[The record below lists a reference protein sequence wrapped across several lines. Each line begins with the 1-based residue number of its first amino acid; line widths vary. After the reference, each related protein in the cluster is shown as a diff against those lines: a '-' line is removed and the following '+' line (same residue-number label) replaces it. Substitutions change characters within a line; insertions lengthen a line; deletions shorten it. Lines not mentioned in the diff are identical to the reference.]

1 MSAFF
6 ISMREHICN
15 FISPAKATKPSN
27 TFDCHKL
34 KAAWQFRVIGF
45 RKMAHFHKFS
55 NAKIIT
61 MKCAPLRTNPTTNK
75 DQINSNQLKRQ
86 PQSIWKF
93 LWVGC
98 FVTTCVRV
106 CLCLFVDILCKF
118 QLPLGGST
126 PPPSLYRTRN
136 KFISKPFICGYL
148 LFSKNCEWGI
158 WGGRLVETLQYGNS
172 VLFSFTFEGSLLA
185 SFRLPPTMQLLLL
198 CPAQLSSVQFGLVL
212 VWLGSVRFSWVRPWL
227 HLAVNKV
234 RDAMHRIQPDSQP
247 ESVQC
252 CSAIQKN
259 IGHQPWAK
267 LS

>member
-126 PPPSLYRTRN
+126 RLHH
-136 KFISKPFICGYL
+136 FIALGTNSSQNRSSADIFYLARIASGAFGEVGWWKHCNMAIPFC
-148 LFSKNCEWGI
+148 S
-158 WGGRLVETLQYGNS
+158 R
-172 VLFSFTFEGSLLA
+172 SLLKGPYWLPSA
-185 SFRLPPTMQLLLL
+185 CRLPCSCCCYVLPSSAQFSLVWFWFGSFR
-198 CPAQLSSVQFGLVL
+198 F
-212 VWLGSVRFSWVRPWL
+212 GSV
-227 HLAVNKV
+227 
-234 RDAMHRIQPDSQP
+234 
-247 ESVQC
+247 ESGPGC
-252 CSAIQKN
+252 I
-259 IGHQPWAK
+259 
-267 LS
+267 